1 MSNNNTDDFDYKLD
15 DLVPVKYDFSSTT
28 LPNTSAGIYT
38 TAGANG
44 TSAAN
49 WTTGSPYIINTGSS
63 YNWNTTPVH
72 ISGNGSGKI
81 ECTGKDADIVLNG
94 KSVRATLEAI
104 EERLA
109 ILQPNPELE
118 KEWDELKDLGQR
130 YRTLEAEIKEK
141 MKVWN
146 TLKNTDL

>member
-1 MSNNNTDDFDYKLD
+1 MSNNNTDEFDYKID
-15 DLVPVKYDFSSTT
+15 DLISVKYDFNSTT

-38 TAGANG
+38 TVGANG
-44 TSAAN
+44 
-49 WTTGSPYIINTGSS
+49 TTGSPYIISTGSS

-72 ISGNGSGKI
+72 IGGSGKI
-81 ECTGKDADIVLNG
+81 ECTGEGADVVLNG

-118 KEWDELKDLGQR
+118 KEWEELKELGQR